1 MMNKGKLKAF
11 WSLAK
16 KVIGKDEAK
25 IRKWLHDHYKVWSP
39 HDLKPDQQDA
49 VLARLEMM
57 QSKDGLIAVD
67 VWNEGKVFYCP
78 QLHEL
83 LEDFCKRRN
92 WQWHSKG
99 GIVKRITENDF
110 QLLYKLLAYFTPC
123 HLADSADL
131 LARINAS
138 IRRNGYSETMAAI
151 LTFFDYHEKFNKRK
165 HTIPGEKKLGKEFLL
180 RLIRRIYAARRRFY
194 ERILRERLADNIAKA
209 AMSEFARAT
218 KEAAKEA
225 IERRRKIVSGN

>member
-16 KVIGKDEAK
+16 KAIGKDETK
-25 IRKWLHDHYKVWSP
+25 IRKWLYEHYKVWSP

-49 VLARLEMM
+49 VLARLEAL
-57 QSKDGLIAVD
+57 QSRDGMITVD
-67 VWNEGKVFYCP
+67 VWNNGDIVFCP
-78 QLHEL
+78 QLHDL
-83 LEDFCKRRN
+83 LNEFCRRRQ
-92 WQWHSKG
+92 WKWHSKG
-99 GIVKRITENDF
+99 GVIKNITEEDF

-151 LTFFDYHEKFNKRK
+151 LTFFDYHEKLNRRRY
-165 HTIPGEKKLGKEFLL
+165 IPGEKKLGKEFLL

-194 ERILRERLADNIAKA
+194 ERILRERLADNIAKV
-209 AMSEFARAT
+209 AMDEFARAT
-218 KEAAKEA
+218 REAAKEA
-225 IERRRKIVSGN
+225 IERRRRLAQGN